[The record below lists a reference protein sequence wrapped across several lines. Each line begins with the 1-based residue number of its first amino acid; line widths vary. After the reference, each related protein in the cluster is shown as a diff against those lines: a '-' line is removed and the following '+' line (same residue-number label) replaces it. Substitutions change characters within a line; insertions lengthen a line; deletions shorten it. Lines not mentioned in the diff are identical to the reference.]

1 MQIKIL
7 YCRNGDLEILVAP
20 IKVMVSQF
28 FGYEWEIITT
38 HVMTL
43 LLTFLS
49 SFVIG
54 MCWCFCTG
62 PEIAG
67 LSNSGLT
74 VVWDIWHPLHMYSTY
89 IEESFLITMN
99 DDFLYLY
106 KDGRQWQFPCLNF
119 TISVSHKSNSHLSH
133 LCQKSKIM
141 SAVKS
146 FDECHRN

>member
-1 MQIKIL
+1 MQIEIL

-28 FGYEWEIITT
+28 FGCEWEIITT
-38 HVMTL
+38 QVMTL

-54 MCWCFCTG
+54 VCWCFCTG
-62 PEIAG
+62 SEIAG
-67 LSNSGLT
+67 LLLSDGCSNSGPT
-74 VVWDIWHPLHMYSTY
+74 VVRDIWRPLHMHLTC

-106 KDGRQWQFPCLNF
+106 KDGRQWQFRLPEF
-119 TISVSHKSNSHLSH
+119 HYLS
-133 LCQKSKIM
+133 LP
-141 SAVKS
+141 
-146 FDECHRN
+146 